1 MPNTLLTTTPSFL
14 RTLCNLRWV
23 AIVGQAVTVLVALGP
38 LGIALPRWPLWGGI
52 GALALFN
59 VYATWRSRR
68 PGEERPG
75 EAFAHMLVDVAVLSW
90 LVAWSGGIGNPFS
103 SMFLL
108 LIAVSALALPLRV
121 TGALGEPSSDY
132 PSLWL
137 LGVLAVS
144 IGAPFAIL
152 SATAP
157 LVLTLLGTGG

>member
-90 LVAWSGGIGNPFS
+90 LVA
-103 SMFLL
+103 
-108 LIAVSALALPLRV
+108 
-121 TGALGEPSSDY
+121 
-132 PSLWL
+132 
-137 LGVLAVS
+137 
-144 IGAPFAIL
+144 
-152 SATAP
+152 
-157 LVLTLLGTGG
+157 